1 MFDSTAGE
9 IESAVRLDRDG
20 ALSPWRTKRRRL
32 VVSFRRIIS
41 QYIRSPISNL
51 PTFVKHASFNSAT
64 EFVDAMAGKSPG
76 LSVANVSWFGAQ
88 AYCLWAGLRLP
99 TEIDGKKRREE
110 WTGESFRGDQMVS

>member
-64 EFVDAMAGKSPG
+64 EFVDAMAGKYPG
-76 LSVANVSWFGAQ
+76 LRVIKTLTA
-88 AYCLWAGLRLP
+88 
-99 TEIDGKKRREE
+99 
-110 WTGESFRGDQMVS
+110 